1 MSTPR
6 FAPNSDG
13 GAGFTLAKDS
23 DGGRQARPTT
33 SSPTTGGP
41 NIGGGSTDPISTA
54 DSWGALAQFTSAR
67 IALGRAGG
75 SARTATLLDFRLSH
89 ARARDAVQMEF
100 HVDPLCAALGRA
112 GIETVRVETAAADRR
127 TFLVRPDLGRRLAP
141 ESRAALV
148 TRRSQLGRRD
158 LAIIVSDGLS
168 ALAAERQVGPVLT
181 HLVPLLRAA
190 GWSLYPIFVAP
201 FARVKLQDEL
211 GELLGA
217 RHTLMLL
224 GERPGLGSPDSLGAY
239 FTFTPRAACTDAD
252 RNCVSNIRPEGYS
265 PKAAAQKLAQLLCE
279 SARRGISGV
288 ALKDTGDGLPY
299 LAESATWAIA

>member
-1 MSTPR
+1 MQARCLRRGIMSTPGN
-6 FAPNSDG
+6 AAVSNG
-13 GAGFTLAKDS
+13 GNRSGAIA
-23 DGGRQARPTT
+23 
-33 SSPTTGGP
+33 
-41 NIGGGSTDPISTA
+41 TA
-54 DSWGALAQFTSAR
+54 DTWGALAQFTSAR

-75 SARTATLLDFRLSH
+75 SVRSSTLLDFRLAH

-100 HVDPLCAALGRA
+100 HVEPLCAALGRS
-112 GIETVRVETAAADRR
+112 GMETVRVETAAVDRR

-141 ESRAALV
+141 ESRASLV
-148 TRRSQLGRRD
+148 TRRGQWGRRD

-181 HLVPLLRAA
+181 HLVPLLRAG
-190 GWSLYPIFVAP
+190 GWSLYPVFVAP
-201 FARVKLQDEL
+201 FGRVKLQDEL

-252 RNCVSNIRPEGYS
+252 RNCVSNIRPEGFS
-265 PKAAAQKLAQLLCE
+265 PKAAAQKLAQLLFE

-288 ALKDTGDGLPY
+288 ALKDTGDDLSVGDD
-299 LAESATWAIA
+299 LATRAIA